1 MHRICGVEMV
11 LGSGNGVEL
20 RIDDDD
26 ERGEERTGGEISL
39 LCCAVLCC
47 VVEREVDLVCRFASF
62 VRCLFESFFKI
73 EKVRGLFGASSHLAP
88 RGPLEI
94 R

>member
-39 LCCAVLCC
+39 LCCAVLCW
-47 VVEREVDLVCRFASF
+47 VVEREVDVGCVVLCRGERELTWYVGSFRLQGVCS
-62 VRCLFESFFKI
+62 K
-73 EKVRGLFGASSHLAP
+73 ASS
-88 RGPLEI
+88 R
-94 R
+94 